1 MKVLKYLQNPSDL
14 PWIIISQLI
23 LALTVAHFGA
33 VMNDSFQ
40 NQDLEDQEIQQEESK
55 QASNTIYII
64 KMGDNPG
71 QCIVSS
77 VDGTVIA
84 DLPIEE
90 LDISVL
96 DGKPIVDLSLS
107 KDKQKF
113 FGNLSK
119 KFQTNNRNMSL
130 AYLAE

>member
-77 VDGTVIA
+77 VDGTVSA